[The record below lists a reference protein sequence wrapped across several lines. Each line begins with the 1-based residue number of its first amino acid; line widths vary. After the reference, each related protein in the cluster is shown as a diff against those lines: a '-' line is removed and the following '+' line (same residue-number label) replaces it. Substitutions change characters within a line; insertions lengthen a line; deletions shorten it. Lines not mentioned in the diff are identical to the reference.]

1 MLLRLVIALIVVAA
15 IILALRWFARTPA
28 PQVARALRRAAVTGG
43 ILLLIYLAAT
53 GRLHWLYAL
62 IASAVPIVYRLGVLL
77 GLLPLIQRL
86 LSLKQTLKSAAG
98 PSGGQSSAVQ
108 TRYLRMSLDHDT
120 GAMDGEVLDGR
131 FAGRHLLQM
140 RLDELLLLLDECE
153 AHDEQSAAVLR
164 AYLDRV
170 HGGDRWQ
177 DQRTQTRAER
187 TDGSHMTR
195 AEAYEILGLAP
206 GAPTEEIIDAH
217 RRLMQKLHPD
227 RGGSTYLAAKL
238 NQAKDLLLAK

>member
-1 MLLRLVIALIVVAA
+1 MLLRLVLALIVVAA
-15 IILALRWFARTPA
+15 IILLLRWFARTPA
-28 PQVARALRRAAVTGG
+28 PQVARFLRRAGITAG

-62 IASAVPIVYRLGVLL
+62 IASAIPLVYRLSVLL
-77 GLLPLIQRL
+77 GLIPLIQRL
-86 LSLKQTLKSAAG
+86 RSLKHTFKSAAG
-98 PSGGQSSAVQ
+98 PAGGQSSAVQ
-108 TRYLRMSLDHDT
+108 TRYLQMSLDHDT

-131 FAGRHLLQM
+131 FAGRHLSQM

-170 HGGDRWQ
+170 HGDRWQ
-177 DQRTQTRAER
+177 DQRAHTNAEQ
-187 TDGSHMTR
+187 TDGSRMSR
-195 AEAYEILGLAP
+195 AEAYEILGLTP
-206 GAPTEEIIDAH
+206 GAPVQEIIEAH